1 LNELKEDLIF
11 LILADGKQQICAR
24 FWGIKRTFYFLEKR
38 IEKGFD
44 LAKEDFRC
52 DGCRNC

>member
-11 LILADGKQQICAR
+11 LILANGKQQICAR
-24 FWGIKRTFYFLEKR
+24 FWGIKRTFSFLEKR

-44 LAKEDFRC
+44 LEKEDFRC